1 MVAYP
6 LEQMKTP
13 GSSRPL
19 RAQVLQHVPFEGPA
33 ALEPRLRRA
42 GFQIETTRFFDRPV
56 LPDPAAVDFLVA
68 LGGPMSVND
77 ESALPWLAAE
87 KDFIRRYLATGQ
99 PFLGVCLGAQ
109 LLASALGARVFP
121 NRVKEIGW
129 LPVAG
134 IAHGNPA
141 AFRFPETANVFHWH
155 GETFDLPPGAEP
167 LARSGACANQ
177 AFQIGAA
184 VGLQFHLETTP
195 ASARARR
202 DSTATTTP
210 VMSDGT
216 PDTSM
221 IEIGRPSDGSRNILP
236 MKFAIVSAT
245 SMPENMKL

>member
-195 ASARARR
+195 ASARALVDHARHELGPGPCIQ
-202 DSTATTTP
+202 TEAQ
-210 VMSDGT
+210 
-216 PDTSM
+216 
-221 IEIGRPSDGSRNILP
+221 ILAAP
-236 MKFAIVSAT
+236 PARYAGLHRLLDALFAHLLAAPALRLS
-245 SMPENMKL
+245 